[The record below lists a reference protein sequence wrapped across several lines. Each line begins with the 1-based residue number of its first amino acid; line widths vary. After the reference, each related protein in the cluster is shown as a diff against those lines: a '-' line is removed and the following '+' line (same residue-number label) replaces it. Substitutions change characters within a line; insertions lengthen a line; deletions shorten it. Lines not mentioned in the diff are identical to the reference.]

1 MDKEF
6 KLNKI
11 EIRARDK
18 ARVIKLLI
26 KRERMGKNISGV
38 WNWFESDREELDFL
52 LNKHNF
58 NRWGLN
64 KTAEGLK

>member
-11 EIRARDK
+11 EIKARDK
-18 ARVIKLLI
+18 ARVIELLI
-26 KRERMGKNISGV
+26 KRERMGINISGV

-52 LNKHNF
+52 LNKHKF
-58 NRWGLN
+58 NKRAIKETTRYLQ
-64 KTAEGLK
+64 